1 MDSLVVDGQYEI
13 PDTELEMTFS
23 TSGGPGGQH
32 ANRAAT
38 RAILAFDLEA
48 SAVFADH
55 LKARMR
61 ANLGQRLVNGRIVVS
76 VDESRSQWRNRQ
88 IARARMRELLT
99 ESLKERSRRR
109 PTRPTRASQKRRVD
123 SKKARGQLKHLRSR
137 PHRDDAS

>member
-48 SAVFADH
+48 SA
-55 LKARMR
+55 
-61 ANLGQRLVNGRIVVS
+61 